1 MEAIREAQKK
11 YCTGAMTVSIL
22 AAVVLILAGQKGIG
36 KGLVLG
42 TLFSVLNFILIGEN
56 LPARMGL
63 SKGKSFLF
71 ALVSICL
78 RYALLAVPLVLAI
91 QWDEIALVGTIP
103 GIFMVQLTIIADHF
117 YRFIKT

>member
-1 MEAIREAQKK
+1 MEAIRKAQKK

-22 AAVVLILAGQKGIG
+22 VALALILFGQKEIG

-56 LPARMGL
+56 LSARLGQ
-63 SKGKSFLF
+63 SKGRSFLF
-71 ALVSICL
+71 ALLSICF

-103 GIFMVQLTIIADHF
+103 GIFMVQLIIVADHL
-117 YRFIKT
+117 YQLIKT